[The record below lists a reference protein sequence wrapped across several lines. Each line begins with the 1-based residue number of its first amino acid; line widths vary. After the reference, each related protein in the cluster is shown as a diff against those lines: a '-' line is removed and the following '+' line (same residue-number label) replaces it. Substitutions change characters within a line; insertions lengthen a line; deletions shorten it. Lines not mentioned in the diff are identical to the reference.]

1 MPAIAGAFPVFQ
13 DQQGQKYH
21 EPLDWKVVQRL
32 KESVS
37 TYGVQAAFTVTQ
49 LESLQRYCM
58 ISFDWQNLCK
68 AVLLGGGYLTW
79 KTAYIEHAIEQ
90 AVANAAPGLPNAA
103 WNINMLM
110 GQGNFANSQTGYPIQ
125 VYEQINNCA
134 LRAWKMLSG
143 TGDLGASLSKVIQVP
158 NEKFAD
164 FLARLVETSGRVFPD
179 VDAAMP
185 LVKQLAYEQ
194 VIKPCRDAIH
204 PYRSKPLDVWL
215 KVCRDVVDTPLTNQ
229 GLAAAIVQAQRQT
242 PRQGGRQGGCFSCG
256 QPGHF
261 K

>member
-1 MPAIAGAFPVFQ
+1 M
-13 DQQGQKYH
+13 
-21 EPLDWKVVQRL
+21 
-32 KESVS
+32 
-37 TYGVQAAFTVTQ
+37 
-49 LESLQRYCM
+49 
-58 ISFDWQNLCK
+58 
-68 AVLLGGGYLTW
+68 
-79 KTAYIEHAIEQ
+79 
-90 AVANAAPGLPNAA
+90 ANAAPGLPNAA